1 MNLFVYDNVNHND
14 FDTFKNSNVQIV
26 KVLRNYNFLLN
37 FLKVSVLEKVWD
49 HGRSLLEV
57 RESKYIRDFMT
68 EIRGINRKK

>member
-57 RESKYIRDFMT
+57 RESK
-68 EIRGINRKK
+68 